1 MNSLPCK
8 KKLFLSWLK
17 TRVGRILLQFGAE
30 DSIRNTQSGH
40 KSLEESYDA
49 VVIANHEALTKLL
62 DQVSS
67 PVVYSFMSR

>member
-1 MNSLPCK
+1 MIPLSCK
-8 KKLFLSWLK
+8 KKLSLTWFK
-17 TRVGRILLQFGAE
+17 TRVGRVLLQFGAE

-62 DQVSS
+62 GQVSS
-67 PVVYSFMSR
+67 R